1 MAYILKE
8 LIGEFCSSM
17 SLVEDDFERRAD
29 MENYKALYD
38 IHTRFL
44 TEEVT
49 ESMVISA
56 MIIASAN
63 HAYDATITDI
73 LNHEGVQI
81 LKGMRN
87 PIINGMV
94 VEI

>member
-1 MAYILKE
+1 
-8 LIGEFCSSM
+8 
-17 SLVEDDFERRAD
+17 
-29 MENYKALYD
+29 
-38 IHTRFL
+38 
-44 TEEVT
+44 
-49 ESMVISA
+49 MVISA

-73 LNHEGVQI
+73 LNREGVQI